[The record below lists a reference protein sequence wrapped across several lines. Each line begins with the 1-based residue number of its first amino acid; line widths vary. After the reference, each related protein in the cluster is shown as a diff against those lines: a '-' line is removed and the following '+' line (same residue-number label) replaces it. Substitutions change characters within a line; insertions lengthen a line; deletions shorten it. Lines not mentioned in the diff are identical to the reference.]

1 MTPADRDRHEH
12 DRHEHGGYGR
22 LDDDELARR
31 TEQERVDAGIDA
43 YDPENVPPA
52 TDAPPAYDPELDEQ
66 LQEERGMARRQQS
79 EGEIHPI
86 TEETPFPPT
95 HYDE

>member
-1 MTPADRDRHEH
+1 MTAADGH

-22 LDDDELARR
+22 PDDDELARR

-43 YDPENVPPA
+43 YDPDDVPPA
-52 TDAPPAYDPELDEQ
+52 TDAPPAYNPELDEP

-79 EGEIHPI
+79 EGEIYPI
-86 TEETPFPPT
+86 TDENPFPPT

>member
-1 MTPADRDRHEH
+1 MTPADRYRP
-12 DRHEHGGYGR
+12 
-22 LDDDELARR
+22 DDDELARR
-31 TEQERVDAGIDA
+31 TEQERVEAGLDA
-43 YDPENVPPA
+43 YDPANVPPA

-66 LQEERGMARRQQS
+66 LQEERGMTRRQQS
-79 EGEIHPI
+79 EGEIYPI